1 MKFLFLS
8 SHAHYALDP
17 DATRVSGGA
26 ELQVALLAK
35 ELAARGH
42 AAVIIGGD
50 TGQDNGRVYDGVKT
64 VVGGKFHT
72 GGWID
77 TVASLP
83 VIASVVRKER
93 PDYLV
98 VFGWTSL
105 LWVMARLRS
114 LFGYRLIFICGLDTE
129 VDGSFGIR
137 NGWRGRLFERGI
149 HQADLR
155 FAMSEFQSS
164 SYRKKGLSHAV
175 YRSLVVPR
183 TSPRT
188 SPKTED
194 LLWIGRCQKI
204 KRPHLFLD
212 LAERL
217 DSANCTMI
225 CSRED
230 APLWEEVAARAAGIR
245 NVTFLERVPYS
256 GIQAYYDRS
265 KLLIS
270 TSEAEGV
277 PNVMIQA
284 AQGDA
289 GIVALEG
296 DPDGMIGRFG
306 AGFTAGGD
314 FELMVTEIRRL
325 LNSPMELE
333 KISKGASRI
342 ISEWLN
348 NAANAE
354 AFLRG
359 LDKQDL

>member
-35 ELAARGH
+35 ELAAWKH
-42 AAVIIGGD
+42 DVTIIGGD
-50 TGQDNGRVYDGVKT
+50 TGQRDGRVFHGVRT
-64 VVGGKFHT
+64 LVGGKFHT
-72 GGWID
+72 GGWRD
-77 TVASLP
+77 TLAALP
-83 VIASVVRKER
+83 LVIGIIRREN

-105 LWVMARLRS
+105 LWVMASLRCV
-114 LFGYRLIFICGLDTE
+114 FRYRLVFICGLDTE
-129 VDGSFGIR
+129 VDGSFGSR
-137 NGWRGRLFERGI
+137 HGWRGRLFERGI
-149 HQADLR
+149 RQADLR
-155 FAMSEFQSS
+155 FAMSEFQSRA
-164 SYRKKGLSHAV
+164 YRTSGLSHAV

-183 TSPRT
+183 KAAREVN
-188 SPKTED
+188 KTED

-217 DSANCTMI
+217 PDARCTMI

-230 APLWEEVAARAAGIR
+230 IPLWEEVSARASGIE

-256 GIQAYYDRS
+256 GIQAYYDRT
-265 KLLIS
+265 KLLVS

-306 AGFTAGGD
+306 AGVTAGGD
-314 FELMVTEIRRL
+314 FELMVSEIRRL
-325 LNSPMELE
+325 LVDPAALE
-333 KISKGASRI
+333 RVSNGASRI
-342 ISEWLN
+342 ISEWLDN
-348 NAANAE
+348 TTNTE

-359 LDKQDL
+359 LERQDS

>member
-17 DATRVSGGA
+17 EATRVSGGA
-26 ELQVALLAK
+26 ELQVALLAR

-42 AAVIIGGD
+42 EVIIVGGD
-50 TGQDNGRVYDGVKT
+50 TGQEDGRVLDGVRT
-64 VVGGKFHT
+64 LVGGKFHT
-72 GGWID
+72 GKWLD
-77 TVASLP
+77 TLTALP
-83 VIASVVRKER
+83 VIAGIIRLER

-105 LWVMARLRS
+105 LWVMARLRAF
-114 LFGYRLIFICGLDTE
+114 LGFKLAFICGLDTE
-129 VDGSFGIR
+129 VDGSFGR
-137 NGWRGRLFERGI
+137 RHGWRGRLFERGI
-149 HQADLR
+149 RQADLR
-155 FAMSEFQSS
+155 FAMSDFQSGA
-164 SYRKKGLSHAV
+164 YRVQGLAHAV
-175 YRSLVVPR
+175 YRSLVVSRKNPR
-183 TSPRT
+183 TME
-188 SPKTED
+188 KTDD

-217 DSANCTMI
+217 PEARCTMI

-230 APLWEEVAARAAGIR
+230 VPLWEGVAARAAGIS

-265 KLLIS
+265 KLLVS

-284 AQGDA
+284 AQGDT

-296 DPDGMIGRFG
+296 DPDRMLGRFG
-306 AGFTAGGD
+306 AGVTAGGD
-314 FELMVTEIRRL
+314 FELMVTEIKRL
-325 LNSPMELE
+325 LNDPDALAA
-333 KISKGASRI
+333 ISFGASRI
-342 ISEWLN
+342 ISEWLDN
-348 NAANAE
+348 GRNTE
-354 AFLRG
+354 DFLRG
-359 LDKQDL
+359 LSEQTV